1 MRLTPKRR
9 QGLFQTVQRGAG
21 QANHLFAIA
30 DKLDAWNAQR
40 VDQDDVAVVL
50 IAVGGGT
57 PGQAG
62 VGRLHDDDAAGLH
75 RGLQHAPLLQQGAG
89 PHHGK
94 DFAFAGA
101 MAPAK
106 AARGRIAGQYMG
118 GADHGAQLRQQ
129 GGALGH
135 VGRKRHGSGGV
146 A

>member
-9 QGLFQTVQRGAG
+9 QRLFQAIQRGAG
-21 QANHLFAIA
+21 QANHLLAIA
-30 DKLDAWNAQR
+30 DKLNARNAQR
-40 VDQDDVAVVL
+40 VDQDDVAVVV
-50 IAVGGGT
+50 IAVWRRA
-57 PGQAG
+57 PGQPR

-75 RGLQHAPLLQQGAG
+75 HGLQHAPLFQQRAR